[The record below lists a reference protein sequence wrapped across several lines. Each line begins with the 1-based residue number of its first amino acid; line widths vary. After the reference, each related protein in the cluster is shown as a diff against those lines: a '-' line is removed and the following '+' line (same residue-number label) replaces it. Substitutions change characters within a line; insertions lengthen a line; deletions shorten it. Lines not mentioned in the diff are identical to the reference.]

1 MSEHEITVSKPL
13 LDSAGNLTEAGYCR
27 TLLPVYSKPRS
38 FQARFHTK
46 EWDYYYIGN
55 PHYALALTIADNG
68 YMGLDSISFLD
79 FDRKWEVTKSKMQTM
94 TMGKKMLPLT
104 SVSGDVASRGKGY
117 ALEFQNPGP
126 SRHLSA
132 AMEDFKDGQK
142 ITADITLSSIPAQSM
157 VICTPFDKPG
167 HYYFN
172 QKINTMRAS
181 GKVHIG
187 PVTYEFDP
195 GDSFAT
201 LDWGRGIWTY
211 QNTWYWSSL
220 NADVNGHAFGWNLG
234 YGFGNTAAATENA
247 LFYDG
252 KLHKLTNVSFGI
264 PMKDGKEDY
273 LRPWRFTSEDNRFFM
288 DFEPI
293 LDRSART
300 DLGFLKSDQHQV
312 FGRFTGR
319 VTLDGGDVL
328 PVREFFGFAE
338 KVENKW

>member
-1 MSEHEITVSKPL
+1 
-13 LDSAGNLTEAGYCR
+13 
-27 TLLPVYSKPRS
+27 
-38 FQARFHTK
+38 
-46 EWDYYYIGN
+46 
-55 PHYALALTIADNG
+55 
-68 YMGLDSISFLD
+68 MGLDSISFLD

-234 YGFGNTAAATENA
+234 YGFGDTRAASENMSKTGKPSNRDLIILEWPKRVEDPAILPLSLRNPFLEWTGDSLSGCNAVYIPKQTRQKRSLPCLLACRDNCFLVLLEDRGRDLIRHEFRTQDISA
-247 LFYDG
+247 LRWSRILLDCGLEFHYCMPISNIIPCGISSISCGGRRSDAG
-252 KLHKLTNVSFGI
+252 PASWPPAFLHS
-264 PMKDGKEDY
+264 
-273 LRPWRFTSEDNRFFM
+273 
-288 DFEPI
+288 
-293 LDRSART
+293 
-300 DLGFLKSDQHQV
+300 
-312 FGRFTGR
+312 
-319 VTLDGGDVL
+319 
-328 PVREFFGFAE
+328 
-338 KVENKW
+338 